1 MSGPNRISTNLNN
14 DLKKASIGDS
24 YFMEHLPD
32 DLQRMIWHLVFA
44 DVAFEAANRASVWN
58 LTWSQ
63 YYPYDAF
70 QFNAVHKNE
79 IDISQFDPDDLNGAQ
94 YGHENEIAYN
104 LTDLHAWAIE
114 ALDRVHQRI

>member
-1 MSGPNRISTNLNN
+1 M
-14 DLKKASIGDS
+14 
-24 YFMEHLPD
+24 
-32 DLQRMIWHLVFA
+32 
-44 DVAFEAANRASVWN
+44 AFEAANRASAWN
-58 LTWSQ
+58 LAWSQ

-104 LTDLHAWAIE
+104 LTDDPYVSGIREVFARCRTRFARYSQAKVSE
-114 ALDRVHQRI
+114 

>member
-1 MSGPNRISTNLNN
+1 MDSTL
-14 DLKKASIGDS
+14 DLA
-24 YFMEHLPD
+24 
-32 DLQRMIWHLVFA
+32 WALVLTSLRL
-44 DVAFEAANRASVWN
+44 EAANRASVWN